1 MKLNH
6 LSISI
11 GQGNQLVSLLPSAPY
26 PLKSP
31 RANKIREVLKK
42 VCTYHPVTS
51 NLADLA
57 KNKRFSQNMIMYYQ
71 SCS

>member
-6 LSISI
+6 PGIST
-11 GQGNQLVSLLPSAPY
+11 GQGNQLILLLPSAPS

-31 RANKIREVLKK
+31 KRQQNPQSTEK
-42 VCTYHPVTS
+42 VCIYHPVTA

-57 KNKRFSQNMIMYYQ
+57 KNKKHIQNIIMYYQ

>member
-6 LSISI
+6 LSSST
-11 GQGNQLVSLLPSAPY
+11 GQGNQLVLLLPSEPY

-31 RANKIREVLKK
+31 RDNKILEVLKRYD
-42 VCTYHPVTS
+42 TYHQVTS

-57 KNKRFSQNMIMYYQ
+57 KNKGHSQNMILYYQ

>member
-6 LSISI
+6 PSIST
-11 GQGNQLVSLLPSAPY
+11 GQGNQLVSLLPSAPK

-31 RANKIREVLKK
+31 SDNTIREVLK

-51 NLADLA
+51 NLAVLA
-57 KNKRFSQNMIMYYQ
+57 KNKRYSQNMILHHQ